1 MKFNILFIIAKKI
14 LMKDYA
20 QFIEINSDIRFGKPC
35 VKGTRISVF
44 DILGWLSIG
53 MTETQIIEDF
63 PEMTEQAIR
72 ACLAYAAQKERKAHV
87 AI

>member
-1 MKFNILFIIAKKI
+1 MIKN
-14 LMKDYA
+14 YA

-44 DILGWLSIG
+44 DILGWPSIG
-53 MTETQIIEDF
+53 MTETQIIKDF
-63 PEMTEQAIR
+63 PELTEQTIR
-72 ACLAYAAQKERKAHV
+72 ACLAYAAQKERKAQV